1 MTSLTQKPEADYDGF
16 VEHEHHHDYAS
27 DTLLGFWI
35 YIMSDCI
42 LFATLFAT
50 YAVLST
56 GFAGGLTPKDLFDL
70 NFVAVET
77 ALLLFSSFT
86 FGMAMLAAHKKDMKQ
101 LLLWLGVTFALGA
114 GFLCMEIYEFYHFSH
129 EGAGPTS
136 SAYWSAFY
144 ALVGTHGLH
153 VFEGMLWMTVLVIHL
168 LKDGIN
174 DVNQTRLACLSMFWH
189 FLDVIW
195 ICVFTIVYLMGV
207 M

>member
-1 MTSLTQKPEADYDGF
+1 MTTLMQAPEAGYDGF
-16 VEHEHHHDYAS
+16 VKEENHHDYAG

-56 GFAGGLTPKDLFDL
+56 GFAGGLTPLDLFDL

-86 FGMAMLAAHKKDMKQ
+86 FGMAMLGAQQKNMTQ
-101 LLLWLGVTFALGA
+101 LLLWLGVTFCLGA
-114 GFLCMEIYEFYHFSH
+114 GFLCMELYEFYHFSH
-129 EGAGPTS
+129 EGAGPTT

-153 VFEGMLWMTVLVIHL
+153 VFAGMLWMIVLVVHL
-168 LKDGIN
+168 IKDGIN
-174 DVNQTRLACLSMFWH
+174 DVNHTRLACLSMFWH

>member
-1 MTSLTQKPEADYDGF
+1 MSEILTPEAGYDGF
-16 VEHEHHHDYAS
+16 AKEEHHHDYAG

-56 GFAGGLTPKDLFDL
+56 GFAGGITPKELFDL

-86 FGMAMLAAHKKDMKQ
+86 FGMAMLQAQNKDVAK
-101 LLLWLGVTFALGA
+101 LLLWLGVTFSLGF
-114 GFLCMEIYEFYHFSH
+114 GFLCMELYEFYHFTH
-129 EGAGPTS
+129 EGAGYDT

-153 VFEGMLWMTVLVIHL
+153 VFAGMVWMIVLVIHI

-174 DVNQTRLACLSMFWH
+174 AVNHTRLSCLSMFWH

-195 ICVFTIVYLMGV
+195 ICVFSMVYLIGV
-207 M
+207 L